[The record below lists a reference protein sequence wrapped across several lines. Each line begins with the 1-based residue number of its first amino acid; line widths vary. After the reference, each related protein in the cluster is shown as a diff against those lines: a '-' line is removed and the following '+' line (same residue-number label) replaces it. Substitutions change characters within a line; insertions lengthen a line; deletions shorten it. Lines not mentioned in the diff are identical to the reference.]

1 MGTHPDI
8 ARLAETRTFTGVNSE
23 LILAIAEKGKIFI
36 LKDGDSLFAAGVP
49 YQRQLYILLEGII
62 EVQRKHGQVNT
73 LQQGEFI
80 GLSNFL
86 DKSPYTA
93 SAIAKGDCRI
103 LRFTENV
110 FQELE
115 QKYTELSSL
124 VDHIIG
130 KRIRARTTTSHPVS
144 GVMGQPVYTVMTSP
158 LSQCDVQTTISDA
171 YNIMQE
177 RKIGSLA
184 VFENDKELIGML
196 TFAGLCD
203 ALVNK
208 QAGPE
213 TPVTEAA
220 CETPVC
226 VSYIDPLWHAE
237 DKLQSHHI
245 KYLVVTKEGAP
256 VGLISQTDLF
266 KARVKH
272 QNIVI
277 EQIRDAES
285 FGALRNFYN
294 AMYEMARDAHERNHH
309 AIQAVQEIS
318 EIHLAI
324 QRRCVE
330 LTLRDLEQQ
339 GEGAA
344 PRNYSLLIMG
354 SGGRREMLLTPD
366 QDNGLI
372 IDDTPGDL
380 TPKEIHWFDSF
391 ANQLNINLDKAG
403 YILCPGDIMARNP
416 MFHKTLS
423 QWRQQI
429 SHMVQQPNNKSA
441 RWGNIV
447 FDFTTLYGDDML
459 TRKLREHLLKE
470 IQGNA
475 NLLGYMVEDDAEG
488 RPPLG
493 FFNQL
498 LTMEDG
504 AHKGKIDIK
513 RNGLRLIADAAR
525 IYALHAGLAET
536 NTRERLKVLVH
547 LGILNKDLIDSI
559 LAAFD
564 ELLHLLIVHQ
574 IEQVE
579 QQQEPDK
586 FIKPDILPWQTRSVL
601 RVSMRAIK
609 RLQDQL
615 QGQFGRTAF

>member
-1 MGTHPDI
+1 MATHPDI
-8 ARLAETRTFTGVNSE
+8 ARLTETRTFSGVDPE
-23 LILAIAEKGKIFI
+23 LSLALLEHGQPLT
-36 LKDGDSLFAAGVP
+36 LKNGETLFTAGIP
-49 YQRQLYILLEGII
+49 YQRQLYILLDGTITLH
-62 EVQRKHGQVNT
+62 RKHAQT
-73 LQQGEFI
+73 LTIQPGEFI
-80 GLSNFL
+80 GLSNYL
-86 DKSPYTA
+86 DKTPFA
-93 SAIAKGDCRI
+93 STAIASGNATV
-103 LRFTENV
+103 LRFTEEV
-110 FQELE
+110 FQDLE
-115 QKYTELSSL
+115 QRYSALSNL
-124 VDHIIG
+124 VDHTIG
-130 KRIRARTTTSHPVS
+130 KRIRARTVSSHPVS

-158 LSQCDVQTTISDA
+158 LSQCDTQTTIRDA

-184 VFENDKELIGML
+184 VFNTKKKLVGML

-203 ALVNK
+203 SLIIK
-208 QAGPE
+208 QASPD
-213 TPVTEAA
+213 TLVTEAA

-226 VSYIDPLWHAE
+226 VNYIDPLWHAE
-237 DKLQSHHI
+237 DKLQRHHI
-245 KYLVVTKEGAP
+245 KYLVVTKEGEP

-266 KARVKH
+266 KARLKH
-272 QNIVI
+272 QNAITERI
-277 EQIRDAES
+277 LDAES
-285 FGALRNFYN
+285 FSELRNFYD

-324 QRRCVE
+324 QRRCIE
-330 LTLRDLEQQ
+330 LTLESLDQQ
-339 GEGAA
+339 GLGPA

-372 IDDTPGDL
+372 IDDKPGELNDEE
-380 TPKEIHWFDSF
+380 KQWFETF
-391 ANQLNINLDKAG
+391 AEQLNGNLDKAG

-429 SHMVQQPNNKSA
+429 SHMVRQPNNKSA

-470 IQGNA
+470 LQGNT

-498 LTMEDG
+498 LTMEDD

-525 IYALHAGLAET
+525 IYALHAGLTET
-536 NTRERLKVLVH
+536 NTRERLKTLVH
-547 LGILNKDLIDSI
+547 LGILNRDLVDSI

-579 QQQEPDK
+579 KGEIPDK
-586 FIKPDILPWQTRSVL
+586 FITPDLLSWQTRSVL

-615 QGQFGRTAF
+615 QGQFGRSAF

>member
-8 ARLAETRTFTGVNSE
+8 ARLAETRTFTGVDSE
-23 LILAIAEKGKIFI
+23 LSLALLEHGQFVT
-36 LKDGDSLFAAGVP
+36 LKDGETLFTAGIP
-49 YQRQLYILLEGII
+49 YQHQLYILLDGTII
-62 EVQRKHGQVNT
+62 LRRKHAQIIT
-73 LQQGEFI
+73 IQPGEFI
-80 GLSNFL
+80 GLSNYL
-86 DKSPYTA
+86 DKAPYTSTA
-93 SAIAKGDCRI
+93 TAKGPASV
-103 LRFTENV
+103 LRFPEDV

-115 QKYTELSSL
+115 QRYSALSNL
-124 VDHIIG
+124 VDHTIG

-158 LSQCDVQTTISDA
+158 LSQCNTQTTIRDA
-171 YNIMQE
+171 YHIMQE

-184 VFENDKELIGML
+184 VFKGKKKLVGML

-203 ALVNK
+203 SLINK
-208 QAGPE
+208 QVAPD
-213 TPVTEAA
+213 TSVAEAA

-226 VSYIDPLWHAE
+226 VNYIDPLWHAE
-237 DKLQSHHI
+237 DKLQRHHI

-266 KARVKH
+266 KARLKH
-272 QNIVI
+272 QNAITERI
-277 EQIRDAES
+277 YDAES
-285 FGALRNFYN
+285 FDELRSFYD

-330 LTLRDLEQQ
+330 LTLESLEQQ
-339 GEGAA
+339 GLGPA

-372 IDDTPGDL
+372 IDDKPGELNDEE
-380 TPKEIHWFDSF
+380 KQWFETF
-391 ANQLNINLDKAG
+391 AEQVNINLDKAG
-403 YILCPGDIMARNP
+403 YILCPGDIMVRNP

-423 QWRQQI
+423 HWRQQI
-429 SHMVQQPNNKSA
+429 SHMVRQPNNKSA

-470 IQGNA
+470 LQGNT

-498 LTMEDG
+498 LTMED
-504 AHKGKIDIK
+504 ADHKGKIDIK

-525 IYALHAGLAET
+525 IYSLHAGLTET
-536 NTRERLKVLVH
+536 NTRERLKTLVH
-547 LGILNKDLIDSI
+547 LGILNRDLVDSI

-579 QQQEPDK
+579 QGEIPDK
-586 FIKPDILPWQTRSVL
+586 FITPDLLSWQTRSVL

-615 QGQFGRTAF
+615 QGQFGRSAF

>member
-1 MGTHPDI
+1 MVTQPDI
-8 ARLAETRTFTGVNSE
+8 ARLAETRTFTGVDPE
-23 LILAIAEKGKIFI
+23 LSLALLEHGQR
-36 LKDGDSLFAAGVP
+36 LTLQEGETLFAAGIP
-49 YQRQLYILLEGII
+49 YQHQLYILLEGSII
-62 EVQRKHGQVNT
+62 LRRKHAQT
-73 LQQGEFI
+73 ITIQPGEFI
-80 GLSNFL
+80 GLSNYL
-86 DKSPYTA
+86 DKAPYT
-93 SAIAKGDCRI
+93 STAIASGNATV
-103 LRFTENV
+103 LRFSETQ
-110 FQELE
+110 FRELE
-115 QKYTELSSL
+115 QRYSTLSNL
-124 VDHIIG
+124 VDHTIG

-144 GVMGQPVYTVMTSP
+144 GVMGQPVYSVMTSP
-158 LSQCDVQTTISDA
+158 LSQCNTQTTIRDA
-171 YNIMQE
+171 YHMMQE

-184 VFENDKELIGML
+184 VFNQSNKLVGML

-203 ALVNK
+203 SLINK
-208 QAGPE
+208 QFSPD
-213 TPVTEAA
+213 TLVSEAA

-226 VSYIDPLWHAE
+226 INYIDPLWHAE
-237 DKLQSHHI
+237 DKLQRHHI
-245 KYLVVTKEGAP
+245 KYLVVTKEGTP
-256 VGLISQTDLF
+256 TGLISQTDLF
-266 KARVKH
+266 KARLKN
-272 QNIVI
+272 QNVI
-277 EQIRDAES
+277 TERIGDADSYSE
-285 FGALRNFYN
+285 LRNFYN

-309 AIQAVQEIS
+309 AIQAVQEVS

-330 LTLRDLEQQ
+330 LTLENLMQQ
-339 GEGAA
+339 GLGPA
-344 PRNYSLLIMG
+344 PRNYCLLIMG

-372 IDDTPGDL
+372 IDDKPGELDD
-380 TPKEIHWFDSF
+380 EESHWFESF
-391 ANQLNINLDKAG
+391 ADQLNINLDKTG

-429 SHMVQQPNNKSA
+429 SHMVRQPNNKSA

-447 FDFTTLYGDDML
+447 FDFTTLYGDDLL

-470 IQGNA
+470 LHGNQ

-498 LTMEDG
+498 LTMEDE

-525 IYALHAGLAET
+525 IYALHAGLTET
-536 NTRERLKVLVH
+536 NTRERLKTLMH
-547 LGILNKDLIDSI
+547 LGTLNKDLIDSI

-579 QQQEPDK
+579 QGETPDK
-586 FIKPDILPWQTRSVL
+586 FITPDLLPWQTRSVL

-615 QGQFGRTAF
+615 QGQFGRSAF

>member
-1 MGTHPDI
+1 MAAHPDI
-8 ARLAETRTFTGVNSE
+8 ARLAETRTFTGVDSE
-23 LILAIAEKGKIFI
+23 LSHALLENSQRITLN
-36 LKDGDSLFAAGVP
+36 DGETLFAAGIP
-49 YQRQLYILLEGII
+49 YQRQLFILLDGTI
-62 EVQRKHGQVNT
+62 VLHRKHAQILT
-73 LQQGEFI
+73 LQSGEFV
-80 GLSNFL
+80 GLSNYL
-86 DKSPYTA
+86 DKTPYTA
-93 SAIAKGDCRI
+93 TAIAKGDTT
-103 LRFTENV
+103 LLQFSEDT
-110 FQELE
+110 FKELE
-115 QKYTELSSL
+115 QRFTALSNL
-124 VDHIIG
+124 VDHTIG

-158 LSQCDVQTTISDA
+158 LSQCDTQTTIRDA
-171 YNIMQE
+171 YHIMQD

-184 VFENDKELIGML
+184 VFGSNEKLLGML

-203 ALVNK
+203 LLINK
-208 QAGPE
+208 QVVPD
-213 TPVTEAA
+213 TPVAEAT

-226 VSYIDPLWHAE
+226 VNYIDPLWHAE
-237 DKLQSHHI
+237 DKLQRFHI
-245 KYLVVTKEGAP
+245 KYLVVTKAGAP
-256 VGLISQTDLF
+256 VGLVSQTDLF
-266 KARVKH
+266 KARLKH
-272 QNIVI
+272 QNIVT

-285 FGALRNFYN
+285 FSELRNFYD

-309 AIQAVQEIS
+309 EIQAVQEIS

-330 LTLRDLEQQ
+330 LTLAGLEQQ
-339 GEGAA
+339 GLGQA

-372 IDDTPGDL
+372 IDDNPGELND
-380 TPKEIHWFDSF
+380 KEKHWFESF
-391 ANQLNINLDKAG
+391 AEQLNINLDKAG

-429 SHMVQQPNNKSA
+429 SHMVRQPNNKSA

-447 FDFTTLYGDDML
+447 FDFTTLYGDDFL
-459 TRKLREHLLKE
+459 TRTLREHLLKE
-470 IQGNA
+470 LQGNH

-498 LTMEDG
+498 LTMEDE

-525 IYALHAGLAET
+525 IYALHAGLTET
-536 NTRERLKVLVH
+536 NTRERLKALVH
-547 LGILNKDLIDSI
+547 LGILNRDLVESI

-564 ELLHLLIVHQ
+564 ELLHLLIAHQ

-579 QQQEPDK
+579 QGEIPDK
-586 FIKPDILPWQTRSVL
+586 FITPDLLPWQTRSVL

-615 QGQFGRTAF
+615 QGQFGRSAF

>member
-1 MGTHPDI
+1 MATHPDI
-8 ARLAETRTFTGVNSE
+8 ARLAETLTFSGVEPE
-23 LILAIAEKGKIFI
+23 LSHALLENGERLT
-36 LKDGDSLFAAGVP
+36 LKDGETLFAAGIP
-49 YQRQLYILLEGII
+49 YQRQIFILLDGTI
-62 EVQRKHGQVNT
+62 VLHRKHAQ
-73 LQQGEFI
+73 LLALHSGEFV
-80 GLSNFL
+80 GLSNYL
-86 DKSPYTA
+86 DKAPYTA
-93 SAIAKGDCRI
+93 TAIAKGETSLLQFSEDT
-103 LRFTENV
+103 FK
-110 FQELE
+110 QLE
-115 QKYTELSSL
+115 QRYTALSNM
-124 VDHIIG
+124 VDHTIG
-130 KRIRARTTTSHPVS
+130 KRIRARTITSHPVS

-158 LSQCDVQTTISDA
+158 LSQCDTQTTIRDA
-171 YNIMQE
+171 YHIMQD

-184 VFENDKELIGML
+184 VFDNDEKLLGVL

-203 ALVNK
+203 SLINK
-208 QAGPE
+208 QVSPD
-213 TPVTEAA
+213 TPVADAA
-220 CETPVC
+220 CDTPRC
-226 VSYIDPLWHAE
+226 INYIDPLWHAE
-237 DKLQSHHI
+237 DKLQRFHI
-245 KYLVVTKEGAP
+245 KYLVVTKAGAP

-266 KARVKH
+266 KARLKH
-272 QNIVI
+272 QNAVT
-277 EQIRDAES
+277 EQITDAES
-285 FGALRNFYN
+285 FEELRNFYD

-309 AIQAVQEIS
+309 AIQAVQEVS

-330 LTLRDLEQQ
+330 LTLADLQQQ
-339 GEGAA
+339 GLGPA

-372 IDDTPGDL
+372 IDDKPGEL
-380 TPKEIHWFDSF
+380 TDKETQWFKTF
-391 ANQLNINLDKAG
+391 AEQLNINLDKAG

-429 SHMVQQPNNKSA
+429 SHMVRQPNNKSA

-447 FDFTTLYGDDML
+447 FDFTTLYGDDFL

-470 IQGNA
+470 LQGSI

-498 LTMEDG
+498 QTMEDEE
-504 AHKGKIDIK
+504 HKGKIDIK

-525 IYALHAGLAET
+525 IYALHAGLTET
-536 NTRERLKVLVH
+536 NTRERLKTLVH
-547 LGILNKDLIDSI
+547 VGALNRDLVESI

-564 ELLHLLIVHQ
+564 ELLHLLIEHQ

-579 QQQEPDK
+579 QGEIPDK
-586 FIKPDILPWQTRSVL
+586 FITPDLLPWQTRSVL

-615 QGQFGRTAF
+615 QGQFGRSAF

>member
-8 ARLAETRTFTGVNSE
+8 ARLAETRTFSGVNSE
-23 LILAIAEKGKIFI
+23 VLLAIAEKGKLFI
-36 LKDGDSLFAAGVP
+36 LKAGDSLFSAGVP
-49 YQRQLYILLEGII
+49 YQHQLYILLDGII
-62 EVQRKHGQVNT
+62 TVKRKHGQVNM
-73 LQQGEFI
+73 LRQGEFI

-93 SAIAKGDCRI
+93 TAEAEGDCTI
-103 LRFTENV
+103 LRFTENA

-115 QKYTELSSL
+115 QRYSELSSL

-158 LSQCDVQTTISDA
+158 LAQCDVQTTISDA
-171 YNIMQE
+171 YHIMQE

-184 VFENDKELIGML
+184 IFSNDEKLIGML
-196 TFAGLCD
+196 TFAGLCG

-208 QAGPE
+208 QADAA
-213 TPVTEAA
+213 TPVAEAA

-285 FGALRNFYN
+285 PAALRNFYN

-324 QRRCVE
+324 QRRCIE
-330 LTLRDLEQQ
+330 LTLQELEKQ
-339 GEGAA
+339 GLGPA
-344 PRNYSLLIMG
+344 PRNYSFLIMG

-372 IDDTPGDL
+372 IDDNPGEL
-380 TPKEIHWFDSF
+380 TPEETDWFKNFSE
-391 ANQLNINLDKAG
+391 QLNLNLDKAG

-429 SHMVQQPNNKSA
+429 SHMVRQPNNKSA

-459 TRKLREHLLKE
+459 TRKLREHLLTE
-470 IQGNA
+470 LQGKDT
-475 NLLGYMVEDDAEG
+475 LLGYMVEDDAEG

-498 LTMEDG
+498 LTMEDE

-525 IYALHAGLAET
+525 IYALHAGLTET

-547 LGILNKDLIDSI
+547 LGVLNRDLVDSI

-564 ELLHLLIVHQ
+564 ELLNLLIVHQ

-579 QQQEPDK
+579 QEQVPDK
-586 FIKPDILPWQTRSVL
+586 FIKPDALPWQTRSVL

-615 QGQFGRTAF
+615 QGQFGRSAF

>member
-8 ARLAETRTFTGVNSE
+8 ARLAETRTFSGVNSE
-23 LILAIAEKGKIFI
+23 VLHAIAEKGKIFI
-36 LKDGDSLFAAGVP
+36 LKAGDSLFSAGVP
-49 YQRQLYILLEGII
+49 YQHQLYILLEGII
-62 EVQRKHGQVNT
+62 SVKRKHGQVNV

-80 GLSNFL
+80 GLSNYL

-93 SAIAKGDCRI
+93 TAVAEGDCTI
-103 LRFTENV
+103 LRFTENT

-115 QKYTELSSL
+115 QQYSELSNL

-158 LSQCDVQTTISDA
+158 LAQCDVQTTISDA
-171 YNIMQE
+171 YHIMQE

-184 VFENDKELIGML
+184 VFSNDKKLIGML
-196 TFAGLCD
+196 TFAGLCG

-208 QAGPE
+208 KAGAA
-213 TPVTEAA
+213 TPVAEAA

-266 KARVKH
+266 KARIKH

-285 FGALRNFYN
+285 PAALRNFYN

-309 AIQAVQEIS
+309 AVQAVQEIS

-324 QRRCVE
+324 QRRCIE
-330 LTLRDLEQQ
+330 LTLQELEKQ
-339 GEGAA
+339 GLGPA
-344 PRNYSLLIMG
+344 PRNYSFLIMG

-372 IDDTPGDL
+372 IDDNPGELAQEETD
-380 TPKEIHWFDSF
+380 WFKNFSE
-391 ANQLNINLDKAG
+391 QLNINLDKAG

-429 SHMVQQPNNKSA
+429 SHMVRQPNNKSA

-459 TRKLREHLLKE
+459 TRKLREHLLTE
-470 IQGNA
+470 LQGKDT
-475 NLLGYMVEDDAEG
+475 LLGYMVEDDAEG

-498 LTMEDG
+498 LTMEDE

-525 IYALHAGLAET
+525 IYALHAGLTET

-547 LGILNKDLIDSI
+547 LGVLNRDLVDSI

-564 ELLHLLIVHQ
+564 ELLNLLIVHQ

-579 QQQEPDK
+579 QEQVPDK
-586 FIKPDILPWQTRSVL
+586 FIKPDALPWQTRSVL

-615 QGQFGRTAF
+615 QGQFGRSAF

>member
-1 MGTHPDI
+1 
-8 ARLAETRTFTGVNSE
+8 
-23 LILAIAEKGKIFI
+23 
-36 LKDGDSLFAAGVP
+36 
-49 YQRQLYILLEGII
+49 
-62 EVQRKHGQVNT
+62 
-73 LQQGEFI
+73 
-80 GLSNFL
+80 
-86 DKSPYTA
+86 
-93 SAIAKGDCRI
+93 
-103 LRFTENV
+103 
-110 FQELE
+110 
-115 QKYTELSSL
+115 
-124 VDHIIG
+124 
-130 KRIRARTTTSHPVS
+130 
-144 GVMGQPVYTVMTSP
+144 MGQPVYTVMTSP
-158 LSQCDVQTTISDA
+158 LSQCDTQTTIRDA
-171 YNIMQE
+171 YHIMQD

-184 VFENDKELIGML
+184 VFDNDEKLLGVL

-203 ALVNK
+203 SLINK
-208 QAGPE
+208 QVSPD
-213 TPVTEAA
+213 TPVADAA
-220 CETPVC
+220 CDTPRC
-226 VSYIDPLWHAE
+226 INYIDPLWHAE
-237 DKLQSHHI
+237 DKLQRFHI
-245 KYLVVTKEGAP
+245 KYLVVTKAGAP

-266 KARVKH
+266 KARLKH
-272 QNIVI
+272 QNAVT
-277 EQIRDAES
+277 EQITDAES
-285 FGALRNFYN
+285 FEELRNFYD

-309 AIQAVQEIS
+309 AIQAVQEVS

-330 LTLRDLEQQ
+330 LTLAELQQQ
-339 GEGAA
+339 GLGPA

-372 IDDTPGDL
+372 IDDKPGEL
-380 TPKEIHWFDSF
+380 TDKETQWFKTF
-391 ANQLNINLDKAG
+391 AEQLNINLDKAG

-429 SHMVQQPNNKSA
+429 SHMVRQPNNKSA

-447 FDFTTLYGDDML
+447 FDFTTLYGDDFL

-470 IQGNA
+470 LQGSI

-498 LTMEDG
+498 QTMEDEE
-504 AHKGKIDIK
+504 HKGKIDIK

-525 IYALHAGLAET
+525 IYALHAGLTET
-536 NTRERLKVLVH
+536 NTRERLKTLVH
-547 LGILNKDLIDSI
+547 VGALNRDLVESI

-564 ELLHLLIVHQ
+564 ELLHLLIEHQ

-579 QQQEPDK
+579 QGEIPDK
-586 FIKPDILPWQTRSVL
+586 FITPDLLPWQTRSVL

-615 QGQFGRTAF
+615 QGQFGRSAF

>member
-1 MGTHPDI
+1 MVTQPDI
-8 ARLAETRTFTGVNSE
+8 ARLAETGIFTGIDPE
-23 LILAIAEKGKIFI
+23 LSHALLEHGQRLS
-36 LKDGDSLFAAGVP
+36 LKDGEPLFSAGIP
-49 YQRQLYILLEGII
+49 YQHRLYILLDGSITL
-62 EVQRKHGQVNT
+62 QRKHAQVIT
-73 LQQGEFI
+73 IKPGEFI
-80 GLSNFL
+80 GLSNYL
-86 DKSPYTA
+86 DKAPYT
-93 SAIAKGDCRI
+93 STAIASGDTTV
-103 LRFTENV
+103 LQFPETV
-110 FQELE
+110 FQQLE
-115 QKYTELSSL
+115 QRYSALSNL
-124 VDHIIG
+124 VDHTIG
-130 KRIRARTTTSHPVS
+130 KRIRARTTTSHTVS
-144 GVMGQPVYTVMTSP
+144 GVMGQAVYTVMTSP
-158 LSQCDVQTTISDA
+158 LSQCDTQTTIRDA

-184 VFENDKELIGML
+184 VFNDDNKLIGML

-203 ALVNK
+203 SLINK
-208 QAGPE
+208 QASPD
-213 TPVTEAA
+213 TLVAEAA
-220 CETPVC
+220 CETPFC
-226 VSYIDPLWHAE
+226 VNYIDPLWHAE
-237 DKLQSHHI
+237 DKLQRHHI
-245 KYLVVTKEGAP
+245 KYLVVTKDGTP
-256 VGLISQTDLF
+256 TGLISQTDLF
-266 KARVKH
+266 KARLKH
-272 QNIVI
+272 QNALTEVI
-277 EQIRDAES
+277 SDAES
-285 FGALRNFYN
+285 FTELRNFYN

-330 LTLRDLEQQ
+330 LTLEALEQQ
-339 GEGAA
+339 GLGAA
-344 PRNYSLLIMG
+344 PRNYCLLVMG

-372 IDDTPGDL
+372 IDNKPGELND
-380 TPKEIHWFDSF
+380 EERQWFETF
-391 ANQLNINLDKAG
+391 AEQLNINLDKAG

-429 SHMVQQPNNKSA
+429 SHMVRQPNNKSA

-470 IQGNA
+470 LQGDTH
-475 NLLGYMVEDDAEG
+475 LLGYMVEDDAEG

-498 LTMEDG
+498 LTMDDE

-525 IYALHAGLAET
+525 IYALHAGLTET
-536 NTRERLKVLVH
+536 NTRERLKTLMH
-547 LGILNKDLIDSI
+547 LGILNRDLVDSI

-564 ELLHLLIVHQ
+564 ELLHLLIAHQ

-579 QQQEPDK
+579 QGEIPDK
-586 FIKPDILPWQTRSVL
+586 FITPDSLSWQTRSVL

-615 QGQFGRTAF
+615 QGQFGRSAF

>member
-1 MGTHPDI
+1 MATHPDI
-8 ARLAETRTFTGVNSE
+8 VRLAETRTFTGIDAE
-23 LILAIAEKGKIFI
+23 LSLALLENGQRLN
-36 LKDGDSLFAAGVP
+36 LKDGETLFAAGIP
-49 YQRQLYILLEGII
+49 YQHQLYILLDGSI
-62 EVQRKHGQVNT
+62 VLHRKHGQIIT
-73 LQQGEFI
+73 IQPGEFI
-80 GLSNFL
+80 GLSNYL
-86 DKSPYTA
+86 DKAPYTSTA
-93 SAIAKGDCRI
+93 RAKGDTTV
-103 LRFTENV
+103 LRFSADA
-110 FQELE
+110 FQQLE
-115 QKYTELSSL
+115 QRYGALSNL
-124 VDHIIG
+124 VDHTIG
-130 KRIRARTTTSHPVS
+130 KRIRARTTTSHAVS

-158 LSQCDVQTTISDA
+158 LSQCSTQTTIRDA
-171 YNIMQE
+171 YNLMQE

-184 VFENDKELIGML
+184 VFKGKKNLVGML

-203 ALVNK
+203 SLINK
-208 QAGPE
+208 QVAPD
-213 TPVTEAA
+213 TPVAEAA
-220 CETPVC
+220 CETPIC
-226 VSYIDPLWHAE
+226 VNYIDPLWHAE
-237 DKLQSHHI
+237 DKLQRHHI

-266 KARVKH
+266 KARLKD
-272 QNIVI
+272 QNVVTERIH
-277 EQIRDAES
+277 DAES
-285 FGALRNFYN
+285 FSELRSFYS
-294 AMYEMARDAHERNHH
+294 AMYEMAREVHERNNH

-318 EIHLAI
+318 EFHLAI

-330 LTLRDLEQQ
+330 LTLESLEQQ
-339 GEGAA
+339 GLGPA

-372 IDDTPGDL
+372 IDDKPGELSDEE
-380 TPKEIHWFDSF
+380 KHWFETF
-391 ANQLNINLDKAG
+391 TEQLNINLDKTG

-429 SHMVQQPNNKSA
+429 SHMVRQPNNKSA

-447 FDFTTLYGDDML
+447 FDFITLYGDDLL

-470 IQGNA
+470 LQGNDT
-475 NLLGYMVEDDAEG
+475 LLGYMVEDDAEG

-498 LTMEDG
+498 LTMEDEV
-504 AHKGKIDIK
+504 HKGKIDIK

-525 IYALHAGLAET
+525 IYALHAGLTET
-536 NTRERLKVLVH
+536 NTRERLKSLVH
-547 LGILNKDLIDSI
+547 LGILNQDLIDSI

-579 QQQEPDK
+579 QGEIPDK
-586 FIKPDILPWQTRSVL
+586 FITPDLLSWQTRSVL

-615 QGQFGRTAF
+615 QGQFGRSAF

>member
-8 ARLAETRTFTGVNSE
+8 ARLAETRTFSGVDSE
-23 LILAIAEKGKIFI
+23 LIRAIAEKGKIFT
-36 LKDGDSLFAAGVP
+36 LKAGDSLFAAGVP
-49 YQRQLYILLEGII
+49 YQHQLYVLLDGII
-62 EVQRKHGQVNT
+62 TVQRKHGQVNT
-73 LQQGEFI
+73 LQRGEFV
-80 GLSNFL
+80 GLSNYL

-93 SAIAKGDCRI
+93 SAVAEGDCTI

-110 FQELE
+110 FHELE
-115 QKYTELSSL
+115 QDYNDLSNL

-130 KRIRARTTTSHPVS
+130 KRIRNRTTTSHPVS

-158 LSQCDVQTTISDA
+158 LAQCYVQTTISDA

-184 VFENDKELIGML
+184 VFRNDEKLVGML
-196 TFAGLCD
+196 TFSGLCD

-208 QAGPE
+208 QAGAA
-213 TPVTEAA
+213 TPVAEAA

-237 DKLQSHHI
+237 DKLQTHHI
-245 KYLVVTKEGAP
+245 KYLVVTKEGEP

-285 FGALRNFYN
+285 LSALRNFYN

-324 QRRCVE
+324 QRRCIE
-330 LTLRDLEQQ
+330 LTLHGLEQQ
-339 GEGAA
+339 GLGPA
-344 PRNYSLLIMG
+344 PRNYSFLIMG

-372 IDDTPGDL
+372 IDDNPGEL
-380 TPKEIHWFDSF
+380 TADETEWFNTF
-391 ANQLNINLDKAG
+391 TEQLNINLDKAG

-423 QWRQQI
+423 QWRAQI

-459 TRKLREHLLKE
+459 TRKLREHLLTE
-470 IQGNA
+470 LQGKDT
-475 NLLGYMVEDDAEG
+475 LLGYMVEDDAEG

-498 LTMEDG
+498 LTMEDE

-513 RNGLRLIADAAR
+513 RNGLRLVADAAR
-525 IYALHAGLAET
+525 IYALHAGLTET

-547 LGILNKDLIDSI
+547 LGILNRDLVDSI

-564 ELLHLLIVHQ
+564 ELLNLLIVHQ

-586 FIKPDILPWQTRSVL
+586 FIKPDALPWQTRSVL
-601 RVSMRAIK
+601 RVSMRAIN

-615 QGQFGRTAF
+615 QGRFGRSAF

>member
-1 MGTHPDI
+1 MATHPDI
-8 ARLAETRTFTGVNSE
+8 VRLAETRTFTGIDAE
-23 LILAIAEKGKIFI
+23 LSLALLENGQRLN
-36 LKDGDSLFAAGVP
+36 LKDGETLFAAGIP
-49 YQRQLYILLEGII
+49 YQHQLYILLDGSI
-62 EVQRKHGQVNT
+62 VLHRKHGQIIT
-73 LQQGEFI
+73 IQPGEFI
-80 GLSNFL
+80 GLSNYL
-86 DKSPYTA
+86 DKAPYTSTA
-93 SAIAKGDCRI
+93 RAKGDTTV
-103 LRFTENV
+103 LRFSADA
-110 FQELE
+110 FQQLE
-115 QKYTELSSL
+115 QRYGALSNL
-124 VDHIIG
+124 VDHTIG
-130 KRIRARTTTSHPVS
+130 KRIRARTTTSHAVS

-158 LSQCDVQTTISDA
+158 LSQCSTQTTIRDA
-171 YNIMQE
+171 YNLMQE

-184 VFENDKELIGML
+184 VFKGKKNLVGML

-203 ALVNK
+203 SLINK
-208 QAGPE
+208 QVAPD
-213 TPVTEAA
+213 TPVAEAA
-220 CETPVC
+220 CETPIC
-226 VSYIDPLWHAE
+226 VNYIDPLWHAE
-237 DKLQSHHI
+237 DKLQRHHI

-266 KARVKH
+266 KARLKD
-272 QNIVI
+272 QNVVTERIH
-277 EQIRDAES
+277 DAES
-285 FGALRNFYN
+285 FSELRSFYS
-294 AMYEMARDAHERNHH
+294 AMYEMAREVHERNNH

-318 EIHLAI
+318 EFHLAI

-330 LTLRDLEQQ
+330 LTLESLEQQ
-339 GEGAA
+339 GLGPA

-372 IDDTPGDL
+372 IDDKPGELSDEE
-380 TPKEIHWFDSF
+380 KHWFEIF
-391 ANQLNINLDKAG
+391 TEQLNINLDKTG

-429 SHMVQQPNNKSA
+429 SHMVRQPNNKSA

-447 FDFTTLYGDDML
+447 FDFITLYGDDLL

-470 IQGNA
+470 LQGNDT
-475 NLLGYMVEDDAEG
+475 LLGYMVEDDAEG

-498 LTMEDG
+498 LTMEDEV
-504 AHKGKIDIK
+504 HKGKIDIK

-525 IYALHAGLAET
+525 IYALHAGLTET
-536 NTRERLKVLVH
+536 NTRERLKSLVH
-547 LGILNKDLIDSI
+547 LGILNQDLIDSI

-579 QQQEPDK
+579 QGEIPDK
-586 FIKPDILPWQTRSVL
+586 FITPDLLSWQTRSVL

-615 QGQFGRTAF
+615 QGQFGRSAF

>member
-1 MGTHPDI
+1 I
-8 ARLAETRTFTGVNSE
+8 Q
-23 LILAIAEKGKIFI
+23 EKGKIFI

-49 YQRQLYILLEGII
+49 YQHQLYVLLDGII
-62 EVQRKHGQVNT
+62 TIQRKHGQVNP
-73 LQQGEFI
+73 LQPGEFI
-80 GLSNFL
+80 GLSNYL

-93 SAIAKGDCRI
+93 TAVAEGDCTI
-103 LRFTENV
+103 LRFTDNV
-110 FQELE
+110 FHKLE
-115 QKYTELSSL
+115 QRYSELSHL

-130 KRIRARTTTSHPVS
+130 KRIRNRTTTSHPVS

-158 LSQCDVQTTISDA
+158 LAQCDVQTTIGDA

-184 VFENDKELIGML
+184 VFKDEKKLIGML
-196 TFAGLCD
+196 TFAGLCG

-208 QAGPE
+208 QAGAE
-213 TPVTEAA
+213 TLVAEAA

-245 KYLVVTKEGAP
+245 KYLVVTREGAP

-272 QNIVI
+272 QNIII
-277 EQIRDAES
+277 EQIRDADS
-285 FGALRNFYN
+285 LSALRNFYN

-309 AIQAVQEIS
+309 AVQAVQEIS

-330 LTLRDLEQQ
+330 LTLLDLEQR
-339 GEGAA
+339 GLGPA

-372 IDDTPGDL
+372 IDDNPGEL
-380 TPKEIHWFDSF
+380 TVEETNWFKTFSE
-391 ANQLNINLDKAG
+391 QLNINLDKAG

-423 QWRQQI
+423 QWRKQI
-429 SHMVQQPNNKSA
+429 SHMVRQPNNKSA

-459 TRKLREHLLKE
+459 TRKLREHLLAE
-470 IQGNA
+470 LQQFDT
-475 NLLGYMVEDDAEG
+475 LLGYMVEDDAEG

-498 LTMEDG
+498 LTMEDET
-504 AHKGKIDIK
+504 HKGKIDIK

-547 LGILNKDLIDSI
+547 LGILNRDLVDSI

-579 QQQEPDK
+579 QQQVPDK
-586 FIKPDILPWQTRSVL
+586 FIKPDALPWQTRSVL

-615 QGQFGRTAF
+615 QGQFGRSAF

>member
-1 MGTHPDI
+1 MATHPDI
-8 ARLAETRTFTGVNSE
+8 VRLAETRTFTGIDAE
-23 LILAIAEKGKIFI
+23 LSLALLENGQRLN
-36 LKDGDSLFAAGVP
+36 LKDGETLFAAGIP
-49 YQRQLYILLEGII
+49 YQHQLYILLDGTI
-62 EVQRKHGQVNT
+62 VLHRKHAQIIT
-73 LQQGEFI
+73 IQPGEFI
-80 GLSNFL
+80 GLSNYL
-86 DKSPYTA
+86 DKAPYTSTA
-93 SAIAKGDCRI
+93 RAKGDTTV
-103 LRFTENV
+103 LRFSAET
-110 FQELE
+110 FQQLE
-115 QKYTELSSL
+115 QRYTTLSNL
-124 VDHIIG
+124 VDHTIG
-130 KRIRARTTTSHPVS
+130 KRIRARTTTSHAVS

-158 LSQCDVQTTISDA
+158 LSQCSTQTTIRDA
-171 YNIMQE
+171 YHIMQE

-184 VFENDKELIGML
+184 VFKGKKNLVGML

-203 ALVNK
+203 SLINK
-208 QAGPE
+208 QVTPE
-213 TPVTEAA
+213 TPVAEAA
-220 CETPVC
+220 CETPIC
-226 VSYIDPLWHAE
+226 VNYIDPLWHAE
-237 DKLQSHHI
+237 DKLQRHHI

-266 KARVKH
+266 KARLKD
-272 QNIVI
+272 QNVVTERIH
-277 EQIRDAES
+277 DAES
-285 FGALRNFYN
+285 FSELRNFYN

-330 LTLRDLEQQ
+330 LTLESLEQQ
-339 GEGAA
+339 GLGPA

-372 IDDTPGDL
+372 IDDKPGELHDEEKL
-380 TPKEIHWFDSF
+380 WFETF
-391 ANQLNINLDKAG
+391 AEQLNIDLDKTG

-429 SHMVQQPNNKSA
+429 SHMVRQPNNKSA

-447 FDFTTLYGDDML
+447 FDFTTLYGDDLL

-470 IQGNA
+470 LHGNDT
-475 NLLGYMVEDDAEG
+475 LLGYMVEDDAEG

-498 LTMEDG
+498 LTMEDKV
-504 AHKGKIDIK
+504 HKGKIDIK

-525 IYALHAGLAET
+525 IYALHAGLTET
-536 NTRERLKVLVH
+536 NTRERLKTLVH
-547 LGILNKDLIDSI
+547 LGILNRDLIDSI

-579 QQQEPDK
+579 QGEIPDK
-586 FIKPDILPWQTRSVL
+586 FITPDLLSWQTRSVL

-615 QGQFGRTAF
+615 QGQFGRSAF

>member
-8 ARLAETRTFTGVNSE
+8 ARLAETRTFSGVDSE
-23 LILAIAEKGKIFI
+23 LIRAIAEKGKIFT
-36 LKDGDSLFAAGVP
+36 LKAGDSLFAAGVP
-49 YQRQLYILLEGII
+49 YQHQLYVLLDGII
-62 EVQRKHGQVNT
+62 TVQRKHGQVNT
-73 LQQGEFI
+73 LQRGEFV
-80 GLSNFL
+80 GLSNYL

-93 SAIAKGDCRI
+93 SAVAEGDCTI

-110 FQELE
+110 FHELE
-115 QKYTELSSL
+115 QDYNDLSNL

-130 KRIRARTTTSHPVS
+130 KRIRNRTTTSHPVS

-158 LSQCDVQTTISDA
+158 LAQCDVQTTISDA

-184 VFENDKELIGML
+184 VFRNDEKLVGML
-196 TFAGLCD
+196 TFSGLCD

-208 QAGPE
+208 QAGAA
-213 TPVTEAA
+213 TPVAEAA

-237 DKLQSHHI
+237 DKLQTHHI
-245 KYLVVTKEGAP
+245 KYLVVTKEGEP

-285 FGALRNFYN
+285 LSALRNFYN

-324 QRRCVE
+324 QRRCIE
-330 LTLRDLEQQ
+330 LTLHGLEQQ
-339 GEGAA
+339 GLGPA
-344 PRNYSLLIMG
+344 PRNYSFLIMG

-372 IDDTPGDL
+372 IDDNPGEL
-380 TPKEIHWFDSF
+380 TADETEWFNTF
-391 ANQLNINLDKAG
+391 TEQLNINLDKAG
-403 YILCPGDIMARNP
+403 YIHCPGDIMARNP

-423 QWRQQI
+423 QWRAQI

-459 TRKLREHLLKE
+459 TRKLREHLLTE
-470 IQGNA
+470 LQGKDT
-475 NLLGYMVEDDAEG
+475 LLGYMVEDDAEG

-498 LTMEDG
+498 LTMEDE

-513 RNGLRLIADAAR
+513 RNGLRLVADAAR
-525 IYALHAGLAET
+525 IYALHAGLTET

-547 LGILNKDLIDSI
+547 LGILNRDLVDSI

-564 ELLHLLIVHQ
+564 ELLNLLIVHQ

-586 FIKPDILPWQTRSVL
+586 FIKPDALPWQTRSVL

-615 QGQFGRTAF
+615 QGRFGRSAF

>member
-1 MGTHPDI
+1 MATHPDI
-8 ARLAETRTFTGVNSE
+8 VRLAETRTFTGIDAE
-23 LILAIAEKGKIFI
+23 LSLALLENGQRLT
-36 LKDGDSLFAAGVP
+36 LKDGETLFAAGIP
-49 YQRQLYILLEGII
+49 YQHQLYILLDGTI
-62 EVQRKHGQVNT
+62 VLHRKHAQIIT
-73 LQQGEFI
+73 IQPGEFI
-80 GLSNFL
+80 GLSNYL
-86 DKSPYTA
+86 DKSPYTSTA
-93 SAIAKGDCRI
+93 TAKGDVTV
-103 LRFTENV
+103 LRFSEDV

-115 QKYTELSSL
+115 QRYIALSNL
-124 VDHIIG
+124 VDHTIG
-130 KRIRARTTTSHPVS
+130 KRIRARTTTSHAVS

-158 LSQCDVQTTISDA
+158 LSQCSTQTTIRDA

-184 VFENDKELIGML
+184 VFKGEKKLVGML

-203 ALVNK
+203 SLINK
-208 QAGPE
+208 QVAPD
-213 TPVTEAA
+213 TPVAEAA

-226 VSYIDPLWHAE
+226 INYIDPLWHAE
-237 DKLQSHHI
+237 DKLQRHHI

-266 KARVKH
+266 KARLKH
-272 QNIVI
+272 QNVVT
-277 EQIRDAES
+277 ERIRDAES
-285 FGALRNFYN
+285 FGELRNFYN

-330 LTLRDLEQQ
+330 LTLESLEQQ
-339 GEGAA
+339 GLGPA

-372 IDDTPGDL
+372 IDDKPGELDDEE
-380 TPKEIHWFDSF
+380 KQWFEAF
-391 ANQLNINLDKAG
+391 AEQLNINLDKAG

-423 QWRQQI
+423 HWRQQI
-429 SHMVQQPNNKSA
+429 SHMVRQPNNKSA

-447 FDFTTLYGDDML
+447 FDFTTLYGDDLL
-459 TRKLREHLLKE
+459 TRKLREHLLTE
-470 IQGNA
+470 LQGQDT
-475 NLLGYMVEDDAEG
+475 LLGYMVEDDAEG

-498 LTMEDG
+498 LTMEDE

-525 IYALHAGLAET
+525 IYALHAGLTET
-536 NTRERLKVLVH
+536 NTRERLKSLVH
-547 LGILNKDLIDSI
+547 LGILNRDLIDSI

-579 QQQEPDK
+579 QGDIPDK
-586 FIKPDILPWQTRSVL
+586 FITPDLLSWQTRSVL

-615 QGQFGRTAF
+615 QGQFGRSAF

>member
-1 MGTHPDI
+1 MGNHPDI
-8 ARLAETRTFTGVNSE
+8 ARLTETHTFSGVDSE
-23 LILAIAEKGKIFI
+23 LIRAIAEKGKIFT
-36 LKDGDSLFAAGVP
+36 LKAGDSLFAAGVP
-49 YQRQLYILLEGII
+49 YQHQLYVLLDGVIT
-62 EVQRKHGQVNT
+62 VQRKHGQVNT
-73 LQQGEFI
+73 LQRGEFV
-80 GLSNFL
+80 GLSNYL

-93 SAIAKGDCRI
+93 SAVAEGDCTI

-110 FQELE
+110 FHELE
-115 QKYTELSSL
+115 QDYNDLSNL

-130 KRIRARTTTSHPVS
+130 KRIRNRTTTSHPVS

-158 LSQCDVQTTISDA
+158 LAQCDVQTTISDA

-184 VFENDKELIGML
+184 VFRNDENLVGML
-196 TFAGLCD
+196 TFSGLCD

-208 QAGPE
+208 QAGAA
-213 TPVTEAA
+213 TPVAEAA

-237 DKLQSHHI
+237 DKLQTHHI

-285 FGALRNFYN
+285 LNALRNFYN

-324 QRRCVE
+324 QRRCIE
-330 LTLRDLEQQ
+330 LTLHGLEQQ
-339 GEGAA
+339 DLGPA
-344 PRNYSLLIMG
+344 PRNYSFLIMG

-372 IDDTPGDL
+372 IDDNPGEL
-380 TPKEIHWFDSF
+380 TVDETDWFNTF
-391 ANQLNINLDKAG
+391 TEQLNINLDKAG
-403 YILCPGDIMARNP
+403 YILCPGDVMARNP

-423 QWRQQI
+423 QWRAQI

-459 TRKLREHLLKE
+459 TRKLREHLLTE
-470 IQGNA
+470 LQGKDT
-475 NLLGYMVEDDAEG
+475 LLGYMVEDDAEG

-498 LTMEDG
+498 LTMEDE
-504 AHKGKIDIK
+504 AHKGQIDIK

-525 IYALHAGLAET
+525 IYALHAGLTET

-547 LGILNKDLIDSI
+547 LGILNRDLVDSI

-564 ELLHLLIVHQ
+564 ELLNLLIVHQ

-586 FIKPDILPWQTRSVL
+586 FITPDALPWQTRSVL

-615 QGQFGRTAF
+615 QGRFGRSAF

>member
-1 MGTHPDI
+1 MATHPDI
-8 ARLAETRTFTGVNSE
+8 ARLAETLTFTGVDPE
-23 LILAIAEKGKIFI
+23 LSRALLENGQRLT
-36 LKDGDSLFAAGVP
+36 LKDGETLFTAGIP
-49 YQRQLYILLEGII
+49 YQRQLYILLDGAI
-62 EVQRKHGQVNT
+62 VLHRKHAEILTVHS
-73 LQQGEFI
+73 GEFI
-80 GLSNFL
+80 GLSNYL
-86 DKSPYTA
+86 DKTPYRATA
-93 SAIAKGDCRI
+93 VAKGETSLLQFSEDS
-103 LRFTENV
+103 FEK
-110 FQELE
+110 LE
-115 QKYTELSSL
+115 QSYSSL
-124 VDHIIG
+124 AGLVNRTIG
-130 KRIRARTTTSHPVS
+130 KRIRDRTATSHPVS
-144 GVMGQPVYTVMTSP
+144 GAMGQPVYTVMTSP
-158 LSQCDVQTTISDA
+158 LSQCDTQTSIRDA
-171 YNIMQE
+171 YHIMQD

-184 VFENDKELIGML
+184 VFDNNEKLLGML

-203 ALVNK
+203 SLITK
-208 QAGPE
+208 QIPPD
-213 TPVTEAA
+213 TPVSQAV
-220 CETPVC
+220 CDTPIC
-226 VSYIDPLWHAE
+226 VNYIDPLWHAE
-237 DKLQSHHI
+237 DKLQRFHI
-245 KYLVVTKEGAP
+245 KYLVVTKAGAP

-266 KARVKH
+266 KARLKH
-272 QNIVI
+272 QNVVT

-285 FGALRNFYN
+285 FSELRNFYD
-294 AMYEMARDAHERNHH
+294 AMFGMAREAHERNHH
-309 AIQAVQEIS
+309 AIQAVQEVS

-330 LTLRDLEQQ
+330 LTLTDLEQQ
-339 GEGAA
+339 GLGPA

-372 IDDTPGDL
+372 IDDMPGEL
-380 TPKEIHWFDSF
+380 SHEEEHWFDTF

-416 MFHKTLS
+416 MFHKTLN

-429 SHMVQQPNNKSA
+429 SHMVRQPNNKSA

-447 FDFTTLYGDDML
+447 FDFTTLYGDDFL
-459 TRKLREHLLKE
+459 TRKLREHLLQE
-470 IQGNA
+470 LQGNT

-498 LTMEDG
+498 LTMEDED
-504 AHKGKIDIK
+504 HKGKIDIK

-525 IYALHAGLAET
+525 IYALHAGLTET
-536 NTRERLKVLVH
+536 NTRERLKNLVH
-547 LGILNKDLIDSI
+547 LGVLNQDLVESI

-564 ELLHLLIVHQ
+564 ELLHLLIAHQ

-579 QQQEPDK
+579 RGEIPDK
-586 FIKPDILPWQTRSVL
+586 FITPDLLSWQTRSVL

-615 QGQFGRTAF
+615 QGQFGRSAF

>member
-8 ARLAETRTFTGVNSE
+8 ARLAETRTFSGVDSE
-23 LILAIAEKGKIFI
+23 LIRAIAEKGKIFT
-36 LKDGDSLFAAGVP
+36 LKAGDSLFAAGVP
-49 YQRQLYILLEGII
+49 YQHQLYVLLDGII
-62 EVQRKHGQVNT
+62 TVQRKHGQVNT
-73 LQQGEFI
+73 LQRGEFV
-80 GLSNFL
+80 GLSNYL

-93 SAIAKGDCRI
+93 SAVAEGDCTI

-110 FQELE
+110 FHELE
-115 QKYTELSSL
+115 QDYNDLSNL

-130 KRIRARTTTSHPVS
+130 KRIRNRTTTSHPVS

-158 LSQCDVQTTISDA
+158 LAQCDVQTTISDA

-184 VFENDKELIGML
+184 VFRNDEKLVGML
-196 TFAGLCD
+196 TFSGLCD

-208 QAGPE
+208 QAGAA
-213 TPVTEAA
+213 TPVAEAA

-237 DKLQSHHI
+237 DKLQTHHI
-245 KYLVVTKEGAP
+245 KYLVVTKEGEP

-285 FGALRNFYN
+285 LSALRNFYN

-324 QRRCVE
+324 QRRCIE
-330 LTLRDLEQQ
+330 LTLHGLEQQ
-339 GEGAA
+339 GLGPA
-344 PRNYSLLIMG
+344 PRNYSFLIMG

-372 IDDTPGDL
+372 IDDNPGEL
-380 TPKEIHWFDSF
+380 TADETEWFNTF
-391 ANQLNINLDKAG
+391 TEQLNINLDKAG

-423 QWRQQI
+423 QWRAQI

-459 TRKLREHLLKE
+459 TRKLREHLLTE
-470 IQGNA
+470 LQGKDT
-475 NLLGYMVEDDAEG
+475 LLGYMVEDDAEG

-498 LTMEDG
+498 LTMEDE

-513 RNGLRLIADAAR
+513 RNGLRLVADAAR
-525 IYALHAGLAET
+525 IYALHAGLTET

-547 LGILNKDLIDSI
+547 LGILNRDLVDSI

-564 ELLHLLIVHQ
+564 ELLNLLIVHQ

-586 FIKPDILPWQTRSVL
+586 FIKPDALPWQTRSVL

-615 QGQFGRTAF
+615 QGRFGRSAF

>member
-8 ARLAETRTFTGVNSE
+8 ARLAETRTFTGVDSE
-23 LILAIAEKGKIFI
+23 LSLALLENGQRLT
-36 LKDGDSLFAAGVP
+36 LKDGETLFAAGIP
-49 YQRQLYILLEGII
+49 YQRQLYILLDGII
-62 EVQRKHGQVNT
+62 VLHRKHAQIVT
-73 LQQGEFI
+73 IQSGEFV

-86 DKSPYTA
+86 DKAPYT
-93 SAIAKGDCRI
+93 STAIAKGDATI
-103 LRFTENV
+103 LRFSEDV
-110 FQELE
+110 FHELE
-115 QKYTELSSL
+115 QRYTALSNL
-124 VDHIIG
+124 VDHTIG

-158 LSQCDVQTTISDA
+158 LSQCDTQTTIRDA
-171 YNIMQE
+171 YHIMQD

-184 VFENDKELIGML
+184 VFDGDNKLVGML

-203 ALVNK
+203 SLINK
-208 QAGPE
+208 QVAPD
-213 TPVTEAA
+213 TPVAEAA

-226 VSYIDPLWHAE
+226 VNYIDPLWHAE
-237 DKLQSHHI
+237 DKLQRRHI

-266 KARVKH
+266 KARLKD
-272 QNIVI
+272 QNVVTERIG
-277 EQIRDAES
+277 DAES
-285 FGALRNFYN
+285 FSELRNFYD

-309 AIQAVQEIS
+309 AIQAAQEIS

-330 LTLRDLEQQ
+330 LTLASLEQQ
-339 GEGAA
+339 GLGPA

-372 IDDTPGDL
+372 IDDKPGELIDEE
-380 TPKEIHWFDSF
+380 KHWFETF
-391 ANQLNINLDKAG
+391 AEQLNVNLDKAG

-429 SHMVQQPNNKSA
+429 SHMVRQPNNKSA

-447 FDFTTLYGDDML
+447 FDFTTLYGDDLL

-470 IQGNA
+470 LQGRDT
-475 NLLGYMVEDDAEG
+475 LLGYMVEDDAEG

-498 LTMEDG
+498 LTMEDK

-525 IYALHAGLAET
+525 IYALHAGLTET
-536 NTRERLKVLVH
+536 NTRERLKTMVH
-547 LGILNKDLIDSI
+547 LGILNRDLIDSI

-564 ELLHLLIVHQ
+564 ELLNLLIAHQ

-579 QQQEPDK
+579 QGEIPDK
-586 FIKPDILPWQTRSVL
+586 FITPDLLPWQTRSVL

-615 QGQFGRTAF
+615 QGQFGRSAF

>member
-1 MGTHPDI
+1 MATHPDI
-8 ARLAETRTFTGVNSE
+8 ARLAETHTFTGVDSE
-23 LILAIAEKGKIFI
+23 LSHALLENGQRLT
-36 LKDGDSLFAAGVP
+36 LKDGETLFAAGIP
-49 YQRQLYILLEGII
+49 YQRQLYILLDGTI
-62 EVQRKHGQVNT
+62 VLHRKHAQFLT
-73 LQQGEFI
+73 LQSGEFV
-80 GLSNFL
+80 GLSNYL
-86 DKSPYTA
+86 DKTPYTA
-93 SAIAKGDCRI
+93 TAIAKGDTTL
-103 LRFTENV
+103 LRFSENT
-110 FQELE
+110 FKELE
-115 QKYTELSSL
+115 QRYTSLSNL
-124 VDHIIG
+124 VDHTIG

-144 GVMGQPVYTVMTSP
+144 GVMGQAVYTVMTSP
-158 LSQCDVQTTISDA
+158 LSQCDTQTTIRDA
-171 YNIMQE
+171 YHIMQD

-184 VFENDKELIGML
+184 VFDSNEKLLGML

-203 ALVNK
+203 SLINK
-208 QAGPE
+208 QVAPD
-213 TPVTEAA
+213 TPVAEAA

-226 VSYIDPLWHAE
+226 INYIDPLWHAE
-237 DKLQSHHI
+237 DKLQRFHI
-245 KYLVVTKEGAP
+245 KYLVVTKAGAP

-266 KARVKH
+266 KARLKH
-272 QNIVI
+272 QNVVT

-285 FGALRNFYN
+285 FSELRNFYD

-318 EIHLAI
+318 DIHLAI

-330 LTLRDLEQQ
+330 LTLADLEQQ
-339 GEGAA
+339 GLGQA

-372 IDDTPGDL
+372 IDDNPGELND
-380 TPKEIHWFDSF
+380 KEKHWFESF
-391 ANQLNINLDKAG
+391 AEQLNINLDKAG

-429 SHMVQQPNNKSA
+429 SHMVRQPNNKSA

-447 FDFTTLYGDDML
+447 FDFTTLYGDDFL

-470 IQGNA
+470 LQGNH

-498 LTMEDG
+498 LTMEDE

-525 IYALHAGLAET
+525 IYALHAGLTET
-536 NTRERLKVLVH
+536 NTRERLKALVH
-547 LGILNKDLIDSI
+547 LGILNRDLVESI

-564 ELLHLLIVHQ
+564 ELLHLLIAHQ

-579 QQQEPDK
+579 QGEVPDK
-586 FIKPDILPWQTRSVL
+586 FITPDLLPWQTRSVL

-615 QGQFGRTAF
+615 QGQFGRSAF

>member
-8 ARLAETRTFTGVNSE
+8 ARLAETRTFSGLDSE
-23 LILAIAEKGKIFI
+23 VLHAIAEKGKIFL
-36 LKDGDSLFAAGVP
+36 LKNGDSLFAAGVP
-49 YQRQLYILLEGII
+49 YQHQLYVLLDGII
-62 EVQRKHGQVNT
+62 TVHRKHGQLNS
-73 LQQGEFI
+73 LQTGEFI
-80 GLSNFL
+80 GLSNYL

-93 SAIAKGDCRI
+93 TALAEGDCMI
-103 LRFTENV
+103 LRFTDNA
-110 FQELE
+110 FHDLE
-115 QKYTELSSL
+115 QSYSELSNL

-130 KRIRARTTTSHPVS
+130 KRIRNRTTTSHPVS

-158 LSQCDVQTTISDA
+158 LAQCDVKTTISDA

-184 VFENDKELIGML
+184 VFKDEKKLIGML
-196 TFAGLCD
+196 TFSGLCD

-208 QAGPE
+208 QASAE
-213 TPVTEAA
+213 TPVAEAA

-245 KYLVVTKEGAP
+245 KYLVVTKEGEPA
-256 VGLISQTDLF
+256 GLISQTDLF
-266 KARVKH
+266 KARVRH
-272 QNIVI
+272 QNIVV
-277 EQIRDAES
+277 EHIRDADS
-285 FGALRNFYN
+285 TSALRNFYN
-294 AMYEMARDAHERNHH
+294 AMYEMARDARERNHH
-309 AIQAVQEIS
+309 AVQAVQEIS

-330 LTLRDLEQQ
+330 LTLQDLEQQ
-339 GEGAA
+339 GLGPA

-372 IDDTPGDL
+372 IDDNPGEL
-380 TPKEIHWFDSF
+380 TVEETNWFKSF
-391 ANQLNINLDKAG
+391 AEQLNINLDKAG

-423 QWRQQI
+423 QWRKQI

-447 FDFTTLYGDDML
+447 FDFTTLFGDDML
-459 TRKLREHLLKE
+459 TRKLREHLLQE
-470 IQGNA
+470 LQGKDT
-475 NLLGYMVEDDAEG
+475 LLGYMVEDDAEG

-498 LTMEDG
+498 LTMEDE
-504 AHKGKIDIK
+504 AHKGQIDIK

-525 IYALHAGLAET
+525 IYALHAGLTET

-547 LGILNKDLIDSI
+547 LGILNRDLVDSI

-564 ELLHLLIVHQ
+564 ELLNLLIVHQ

-586 FIKPDILPWQTRSVL
+586 FIRPDALPWQTRSVL

-615 QGQFGRTAF
+615 QGRFGRSAF

>member
-1 MGTHPDI
+1 MATHPDI
-8 ARLAETRTFTGVNSE
+8 VRLAETRTFTGIDAE
-23 LILAIAEKGKIFI
+23 LSLALLENGQRLN
-36 LKDGDSLFAAGVP
+36 LKDGETLFAAGIP
-49 YQRQLYILLEGII
+49 YQHQLYILLDGTI
-62 EVQRKHGQVNT
+62 VLHRKHGQIIT
-73 LQQGEFI
+73 IQPGEFI
-80 GLSNFL
+80 GLSNYL
-86 DKSPYTA
+86 DKAPYTSTA
-93 SAIAKGDCRI
+93 RAKGDTTV
-103 LRFTENV
+103 LRFSADA
-110 FQELE
+110 FQQLE
-115 QKYTELSSL
+115 QRYGALSNL
-124 VDHIIG
+124 VDHTIG
-130 KRIRARTTTSHPVS
+130 KRIRARTTTSHAVS

-158 LSQCDVQTTISDA
+158 LSQCSTQTTIRDA
-171 YNIMQE
+171 YNLMQE

-184 VFENDKELIGML
+184 VFKGKKNLVGML

-203 ALVNK
+203 SLINK
-208 QAGPE
+208 QVAPD
-213 TPVTEAA
+213 TPVAEAA
-220 CETPVC
+220 CETPIC
-226 VSYIDPLWHAE
+226 VNYIDPLWHAE
-237 DKLQSHHI
+237 DKLQRHHI

-266 KARVKH
+266 KARLKD
-272 QNIVI
+272 QNVVTERIH
-277 EQIRDAES
+277 DAES
-285 FGALRNFYN
+285 FSELRSFYS
-294 AMYEMARDAHERNHH
+294 AMYEMAREVHERNNH

-318 EIHLAI
+318 EFHLAI

-330 LTLRDLEQQ
+330 LTLESLEQQ
-339 GEGAA
+339 GLGPA

-372 IDDTPGDL
+372 IDDKPGELSDEE
-380 TPKEIHWFDSF
+380 KHWFETF
-391 ANQLNINLDKAG
+391 TEQLNINLDKTG

-429 SHMVQQPNNKSA
+429 SHMVRQPNNKSA

-447 FDFTTLYGDDML
+447 FDFITLYGDDLL

-470 IQGNA
+470 LQGNDT
-475 NLLGYMVEDDAEG
+475 LLGYMVEDDAEG

-498 LTMEDG
+498 LTMEDEV
-504 AHKGKIDIK
+504 HKGKIDIK

-525 IYALHAGLAET
+525 IYALHAGLTET
-536 NTRERLKVLVH
+536 NTRERLKSLVH
-547 LGILNKDLIDSI
+547 LGILNQDLIDSI

-579 QQQEPDK
+579 QGEIPDK
-586 FIKPDILPWQTRSVL
+586 FITPDLLSWQTRSVL

-615 QGQFGRTAF
+615 QGQFGRSAF

>member
-1 MGTHPDI
+1 MATHPDI
-8 ARLAETRTFTGVNSE
+8 VRLAETRTFTGIDAE
-23 LILAIAEKGKIFI
+23 LSLALLENGQRLN
-36 LKDGDSLFAAGVP
+36 LKDGETLFAAGIP
-49 YQRQLYILLEGII
+49 YQHQLYILLDGSI
-62 EVQRKHGQVNT
+62 VLHRKHGQIIT
-73 LQQGEFI
+73 IQPGEFI
-80 GLSNFL
+80 GLSNYL
-86 DKSPYTA
+86 DKAPYTSTA
-93 SAIAKGDCRI
+93 RAKGDTTV
-103 LRFTENV
+103 LRFSADA
-110 FQELE
+110 FQQLE
-115 QKYTELSSL
+115 QRYGALSNL
-124 VDHIIG
+124 VDHTIG
-130 KRIRARTTTSHPVS
+130 KRIRARTTTSHAVS

-158 LSQCDVQTTISDA
+158 LSQCSTQTTIRDA
-171 YNIMQE
+171 YNLMQE

-184 VFENDKELIGML
+184 VFKGKKNLVGIL

-203 ALVNK
+203 SLINK
-208 QAGPE
+208 QVAPD
-213 TPVTEAA
+213 TPVAEAA
-220 CETPVC
+220 CETPIC
-226 VSYIDPLWHAE
+226 VNYIDPLWHAE
-237 DKLQSHHI
+237 DKLQRHHI

-266 KARVKH
+266 KARLKD
-272 QNIVI
+272 QNVVTERIH
-277 EQIRDAES
+277 DAES
-285 FGALRNFYN
+285 FSELRSFYS
-294 AMYEMARDAHERNHH
+294 AMYEMAREVHERNNH

-318 EIHLAI
+318 EFHLAI

-330 LTLRDLEQQ
+330 LTLESLEQQ
-339 GEGAA
+339 GLGPA

-372 IDDTPGDL
+372 IDDKPGELSDEE
-380 TPKEIHWFDSF
+380 KHWFETF
-391 ANQLNINLDKAG
+391 TEQLNINLDKTG

-429 SHMVQQPNNKSA
+429 SHMVRQPNNKSA

-447 FDFTTLYGDDML
+447 FDFITLYGDDLL

-470 IQGNA
+470 LQGNDT
-475 NLLGYMVEDDAEG
+475 LLGYMVEDDAEG

-498 LTMEDG
+498 LTMEDEV
-504 AHKGKIDIK
+504 HKGKIDIK

-525 IYALHAGLAET
+525 IYALHAGLTET
-536 NTRERLKVLVH
+536 NTRERLKSLVH
-547 LGILNKDLIDSI
+547 LGILNQDLIDSI

-579 QQQEPDK
+579 QGEIPDK
-586 FIKPDILPWQTRSVL
+586 FITPDLLSWQTRSVL

-615 QGQFGRTAF
+615 QGQFGRSAF